1 MSPDNRKRV
10 RKEVERNGWTI
21 IWAGADMP
29 CEFFD
34 EPVMLLY
41 EDMDGQPCV
50 CEAIY
55 THDKNAFEH
64 RPYFKRTD
72 GARMVQCIAWKP
84 RKKEQDGH

>member
-1 MSPDNRKRV
+1 MSPNNRKLV
-10 RKEVERNGWTI
+10 KKEVEQNGWTI
-21 IWAGADMP
+21 IWVGADMP

-41 EDMDGQPCV
+41 ENMDGQPCV

-55 THDKNAFEH
+55 TYDKNAFEH

-72 GARMVQCIAWKP
+72 GARMCNCIAWKR
-84 RKKEQDGH
+84 RKEEQDG